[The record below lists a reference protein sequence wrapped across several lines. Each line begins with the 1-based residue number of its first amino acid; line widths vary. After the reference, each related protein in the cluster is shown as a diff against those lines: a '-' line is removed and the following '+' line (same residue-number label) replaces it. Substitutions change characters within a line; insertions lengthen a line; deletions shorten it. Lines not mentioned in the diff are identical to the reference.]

1 MGPAASIAPAIIPAP
16 SPMPLFLSVLL
27 LSAAALAYE
36 LLLMRLFSIVQW
48 HHFAYMVISLALLG
62 YAASGTLIAL
72 FRRHLLRRF
81 IAGYLGG
88 SLLFGLGSVAAFAVA
103 QRLPFNPLRL
113 AWDPGQLLPLAGLY
127 LLLAVP
133 FLGAGG
139 AIGLALAR
147 FGDRI
152 HRLYRADLLG
162 AGLGAA
168 SIVGLLFLLPPE
180 ACLRWVGA
188 LAIVAAGV
196 AAWDRELGRRRGLGA
211 LLLVAGLASPF
222 LWPRDFTALRIS
234 EFKGLTGALEAPE
247 SRVVAERSSPLGS
260 ISVVSSPRIPFR
272 HAPGLSLAF
281 PGELPEQLGV
291 FTDADSLSVIS
302 RFRGDREEL
311 LWRDYLTSALPY
323 HLLERPR
330 VLVVGAGGGAEVLT
344 AIHHRAREIDAVE
357 VDRRMAALLSETFAD
372 FAGGL
377 YRRPEVRLVRAEARS
392 FLARGNER
400 YDLVQVALVD
410 SFAAA
415 AAGTHALAESYL
427 YTVEAVEEMLQHLAP
442 GGLLAFTRWLDVPP
456 RDALK
461 LLATAVEA
469 LERSG
474 VERPGEHLALIRS
487 WNTATLLVKR
497 GALEAD
503 ELAALRRFCS
513 DRSFDVAWYPGMG
526 AGEANRYNLLDRPFL
541 WEGARALL
549 GPQRQRFLEH
559 YKFHIVPATDD
570 RPYFFRF
577 FRWRTLPELLRLR
590 GRGGTP
596 LIEWSYLVL
605 VATLAQVVVAGGV
618 LVLLPVAA
626 AAGRRL
632 RVPGTTS
639 VGVYFL
645 ALGLAF
651 LCVEIALIQRL
662 ALFLGHPLYAAAVVL
677 GSFLAFAGLGSG
689 MAPRL
694 TGWIEGRAP
703 RGPLRRLP
711 ALSLPAGGAALLT
724 ALYAIGLTPLLR
736 SLVHLPDAARVT
748 VAVAGLAP
756 LAFLMGMP
764 FPLGLARAAQ
774 RHAPW
779 VPWAWA
785 VNGWASVVSAV
796 LATLLGVHLGFTAV
810 LAVGAAL
817 YGVAAATAR
826 RL

>member
-1 MGPAASIAPAIIPAP
+1 
-16 SPMPLFLSVLL
+16 MPLFLSVLL
-27 LSAAALAYE
+27 LSASALAYE

-62 YAASGTLIAL
+62 YAASGALIAL
-72 FRRHLLRRF
+72 FRRPLLRRF
-81 IAGYLGG
+81 EAGYLGG
-88 SLLFGLGSVAAFAVA
+88 ALLFGAGSVGAFALA

-113 AWDPGQLLPLAGLY
+113 AWDAEQLVPLAGLY

-133 FLGAGG
+133 FIGAGG

-147 FGDRI
+147 YGERI

-168 SIVGLLFLLPPE
+168 GIVGLLFLLPPE
-180 ACLRWVGA
+180 ECLEWVGA
-188 LAIVAAGV
+188 LALAAAGV
-196 AAWDRELGRRRGLGA
+196 AAWDRELGGRRVAGT
-211 LLLVAGLASPF
+211 LLVALGLVSPG
-222 LWPRDFTALRIS
+222 LWPPGWTALRIS
-234 EFKGLTGALEAPE
+234 EFKGLAGALEAPE
-247 SRVVAERSSPLGS
+247 ARVVASRSSPLGR
-260 ISVVSSPRIPFR
+260 IDVVASPRIPFR

-281 PGELPEQLGV
+281 PGELPAQLGL

-302 RFRGDREEL
+302 RFGGAPGEL
-311 LWRDYLTSALPY
+311 LWRDYMTSALPY

-330 VLVVGAGGGAEVLT
+330 VLVVGAGGGGEVLT
-344 AIHHRAREIDAVE
+344 ALHHRARRVDALE
-357 VDRRMAALLSETFAD
+357 VDARVADLVSATFVD

-377 YRRPEVRLVRAEARS
+377 YRRPEVRLHRTEARS
-392 FLARGNER
+392 FVARSAER
-400 YDLVQVALVD
+400 WDLVQVAMVD

-415 AAGTHALAESYL
+415 SAGTHALAESYL
-427 YTVEAVEEMLQHLAP
+427 YTVEAVEEMYARLAP
-442 GGLLAFTRWLDVPP
+442 GGYLAFTRWLSVPP
-456 RDALK
+456 RDELK
-461 LLATAVEA
+461 LFATAVEA

-474 VERPGEHLALIRS
+474 VEVPGERLVLIRGWS
-487 WNTATLLVKR
+487 TSTLLVKR
-497 GALEAD
+497 GAVAAD
-503 ELAALRRFCS
+503 DAAAVRRFCAE
-513 DRSFDVAWYPGMG
+513 RSFDLAWLPGMTPQ
-526 AGEANRYNLLDRPFL
+526 EANRYNLLDEPYL
-541 WEGARALL
+541 WDGARALL
-549 GPQRQRFLEH
+549 SPERERFH
-559 YKFHIVPATDD
+559 ARYKFHIAPATDD
-570 RPYFFRF
+570 RPFFFRF
-577 FRWRTLPELLRLR
+577 FKWRTLPELLRLR

-605 VATLAQVVVAGGV
+605 AATLVQVVAAGTL

-626 AAGRRL
+626 AGGRRL
-632 RVPGTTS
+632 RVPGTLA

-694 TGWIEGRAP
+694 TGWAE
-703 RGPLRRLP
+703 RGLRGTPLRFLPGLALP
-711 ALSLPAGGAALLT
+711 AAVAAALTL
-724 ALYAIGLTPLLR
+724 LYALGLAPLLR
-736 SLVHLPDAARVT
+736 TLVRLPDAGR
-748 VAVAGLAP
+748 VAVAVASLAP
-756 LAFLMGMP
+756 LAFVMGMP
-764 FPLGLARAAQ
+764 FPLGLSRAAE

-810 LAVGAAL
+810 LAAGAAL
-817 YGVAAATAR
+817 YGVAAMTAR

>member
-1 MGPAASIAPAIIPAP
+1 
-16 SPMPLFLSVLL
+16 MPLFLSVLL

-72 FRRHLLRRF
+72 FRRPLLRRF
-81 IAGYLGG
+81 AAGYLGG
-88 SLLFGLGSVAAFAVA
+88 AVLFGVGSVAAFAMA

-113 AWDPGQLLPLAGLY
+113 AWDAGQLLPLAGLY
-127 LLLAVP
+127 LLLAIP

-168 SIVGLLFLLPPE
+168 GIVGLLFLLPPE
-180 ACLRWVGA
+180 ACLEWVGA
-188 LAIVAAGV
+188 LAIAAAGV
-196 AAWDRELGRRRGLGA
+196 ASWDRELGRRRGPGT
-211 LLLVAGLASPF
+211 LLVVLGLSSPL
-222 LWPRDFTALRIS
+222 LWPAGWTAPRIS
-234 EFKGLTGALEAPE
+234 EFKGLAGALDVPEA
-247 SRVVAERSSPLGS
+247 RVVAARSSPLGS
-260 ISVVSSPRIPFR
+260 IAVVASPRIPFR
-272 HAPGLSLAF
+272 YAPGLSLAF

-291 FTDADSLSVIS
+291 FTDADSLSTIS

-323 HLLERPR
+323 HLLDRPR
-330 VLVVGAGGGAEVLT
+330 VLVLGAGGGSEVLT
-344 AIHHRAREIDAVE
+344 ALYHRARKVDAVE
-357 VDRRMAALLSETFAD
+357 VDSRMADLVSETFAD
-372 FAGGL
+372 YAGGV
-377 YRRPEVRLVRAEARS
+377 YQRPEVSLVRAEARS
-392 FLARGNER
+392 LLARSAER
-400 YDLVQVALVD
+400 WDLVQVALVD

-427 YTVEAVEEMLQHLAP
+427 YTVEAVEEMLEHLAP
-442 GGLLAFTRWLDVPP
+442 GGFLAFTRWLDVPP

-461 LLATAVEA
+461 LLATAAEA
-469 LERSG
+469 LERAG
-474 VERPGEHLALIRS
+474 EERPGERLVLIRS

-497 GALEAD
+497 GALEPE
-503 ELAALRRFCS
+503 ELVALRRFCAG
-513 DRSFDVAWYPGMG
+513 RSFDVAWYPGMH
-526 AGEANRYNLLDRPFL
+526 AQEANRYNLLDRPYL

-549 GPQRQRFLEH
+549 GPERRRFLER

-605 VATLAQVVVAGGV
+605 VATLGQVVVAGSLLV
-618 LVLLPVAA
+618 LVPVAA
-626 AAGRRL
+626 AGGRRL
-632 RVPGTTS
+632 QVPGTAT
-639 VGVYFL
+639 VGLYFL

-651 LCVEIALIQRL
+651 LFVEIALIQRL

-694 TGWIEGRAP
+694 TGWIESRASRGRL
-703 RGPLRRLP
+703 RGLP
-711 ALSLPAGGAALLT
+711 ALSLPAAGAAVLT
-724 ALYAIGLTPLLR
+724 ALCALGLTPLLR
-736 SLVHLPDAARVT
+736 SLVHLPDAARVA

-756 LAFLMGMP
+756 LSFLMGMP
-764 FPLGLARAAQ
+764 FPLGLARAAE

-785 VNGWASVVSAV
+785 VNGWASVVAAV
-796 LATLLGVHLGFTAV
+796 LATLLGVHVGFTAV
-810 LAVGAAL
+810 LGAGAGLYAL
-817 YGVAAATAR
+817 ASVTAR